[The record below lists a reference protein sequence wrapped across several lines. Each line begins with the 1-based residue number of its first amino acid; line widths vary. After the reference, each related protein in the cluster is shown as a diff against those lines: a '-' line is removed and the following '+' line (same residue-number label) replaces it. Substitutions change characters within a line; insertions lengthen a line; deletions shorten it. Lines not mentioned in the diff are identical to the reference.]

1 MLENIQKGLCT
12 PCKMDGEGFC
22 PSCKKHWR
30 DYIRLYKN
38 EQGDL
43 IRERFCPYPKKKNDQ
58 VIRETE
64 TEHNLHVPNQP
75 DLVVKMYMARMKD
88 AAASSLEP
96 PSLLINQ
103 ELQDEGTG
111 YSAASAAP
119 SQYLRVFGEAQG
131 GQSHTG
137 TLVAGQM
144 IAGQQPQQPR
154 DSNKV

>member
-1 MLENIQKGLCT
+1 MQKHG
-12 PCKMDGEGFC
+12 
-22 PSCKKHWR
+22 R

-43 IRERFCPYPKKKNDQ
+43 TREGFCPYPKNNDQ

-75 DLVVKMYMARMKD
+75 DLVVKMYMARIKD

-96 PSLLINQ
+96 PSLLIIQ

-131 GQSHTG
+131 GAESYRYSGGRTNDRWTTAAATPYESMH
-137 TLVAGQM
+137 
-144 IAGQQPQQPR
+144 